1 MGGGGP
7 DKQYRRLAIGYQA
20 GIGQLLLNIGAGNR
34 MTMRMKTL
42 FTLPAAALAL
52 ALAAAPAGAT
62 CYAEYKAKQDNP
74 LKLHYGVMELGPACP
89 PRGDA
94 KAQVAARLQ
103 RGGWVLLNVISLF
116 EGTPS
121 KAQQQNA
128 GSNFLRY

>member
-1 MGGGGP
+1 
-7 DKQYRRLAIGYQA
+7 
-20 GIGQLLLNIGAGNR
+20 
-34 MTMRMKTL
+34 MKTL
-42 FTLPAAALAL
+42 LTLPAAALAL
-52 ALAAAPAGAT
+52 ALAAAPAGAA

-74 LKLHYGVMELGPACP
+74 LKLHYGVMELGNACP
-89 PRGDA
+89 PRGE
-94 KAQVAARLQ
+94 AQAQIAARLQ

>member
-1 MGGGGP
+1 
-7 DKQYRRLAIGYQA
+7 
-20 GIGQLLLNIGAGNR
+20 
-34 MTMRMKTL
+34 MKTL
-42 FTLPAAALAL
+42 FTLPAAAFAVM
-52 ALAAAPAGAT
+52 LAATPAGAT

-74 LKLHYGVMELGPACP
+74 LKLHYGVMELGNACP
-89 PRGDA
+89 PGGE
-94 KAQVAARLQ
+94 AQAQIASRLQ